1 MTTYLEEKIKYY
13 DDEYRA
19 GRALITD
26 KQFDKLE
33 RNLLRIEPK
42 CDYFNNR
49 KALPLPSLPKD
60 QISEFIE
67 GLLPDTRIIV
77 EPKIDG
83 CAIAISYKDG
93 KLDKAITRKGS
104 DVSRKI
110 QAIKTVPKEINIRSS
125 FVVRGE
131 LFTKEEEPAFSQ
143 RIASG
148 YLRSKSYEPNQKI
161 TFAAFQIING
171 NCNQYESLN
180 YLRKLGFSV
189 LESYQANRTS
199 QIETFR
205 QAWKSGKLFSDWPTD
220 GIVIK
225 INSRKL
231 QLLREKSYGVYP
243 YWQMAIKY

>member
-1 MTTYLEEKIKYY
+1 MKSYLEEKIKYY
-13 DDEYRA
+13 DDEYHA

-26 KQFDKLE
+26 KKFDQLE
-33 RNLLRIEPK
+33 KNLLRIDPK
-42 CDYFNNR
+42 CDYFTN
-49 KALPLPSLPKD
+49 KKSLPLPSLAKENLE
-60 QISEFIE
+60 EFLE
-67 GLLPDTRIIV
+67 GLLSNTRIIV

-83 CAIAISYKDG
+83 CALAISSKEG
-93 KLDKAITRKGS
+93 KLNKAITRKGS
-104 DVSRKI
+104 DVSEKI
-110 QAIKTVPKEINIRSS
+110 KAIQTIPKRLPFRSS
-125 FVVRGE
+125 FMVRGE

-199 QIETFR
+199 QIETYR
-205 QAWKSGKLFSDWPTD
+205 QAWRSKKIFADIPTD
-220 GIVIK
+220 GIVVK

-231 QLLREKSYGVYP
+231 QLLREKSYGCYP
-243 YWQMAIKY
+243 FWQMAIKY

>member
-1 MTTYLEEKIKYY
+1 MSTYLEERIKYY
-13 DDEYRA
+13 DEEYRA

-26 KQFDKLE
+26 KKFDQLE
-33 RNLLRIEPK
+33 KNLLRIDPK
-42 CDYFNNR
+42 ADYFTNK

-60 QISEFIE
+60 NLEEFLE
-67 GLLPDTRIIV
+67 GLLLNTRIIV

-83 CAIAISYKDG
+83 CALAISYKDG
-93 KLDKAITRKGS
+93 KLEKAISRKGI
-104 DVSRKI
+104 DVSEKI
-110 QAIKTVPKEINIRSS
+110 KAIQTIPKRLPFRSS
-125 FVVRGE
+125 FMVRGE

-199 QIETFR
+199 QIKTYRE
-205 QAWKSGKLFSDWPTD
+205 AWRSKKIFADIPTD

-231 QLLREKSYGVYP
+231 QLLREESYGCYS